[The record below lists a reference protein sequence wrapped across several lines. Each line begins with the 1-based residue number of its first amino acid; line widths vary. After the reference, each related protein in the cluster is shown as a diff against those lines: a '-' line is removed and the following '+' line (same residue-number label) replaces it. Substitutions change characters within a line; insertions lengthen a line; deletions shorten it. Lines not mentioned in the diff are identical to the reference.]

1 MFLSYG
7 PKFLQQ
13 TEVEP
18 FSNIELYNLMCG
30 ACIRRPALFML
41 QNDFVRRLWDDI
53 KALLLLLHC
62 RLIGGNTCL

>member
-7 PKFLQQ
+7 PKFHYK

-30 ACIRRPALFML
+30 EFL
-41 QNDFVRRLWDDI
+41 
-53 KALLLLLHC
+53 
-62 RLIGGNTCL
+62 CLGTVNSNHTDTS